1 LFIQQLRHLIQSKLH
16 GVRTYRILSR
26 RRALASLKGN
36 PWFTPEL
43 GRRLPDQEPAYRGS
57 DLNARLAH
65 SIRHDPLPIYLRVED
80 RNSMAHSVEARVP
93 FLDHR
98 LVSFV
103 HGLSAEWKL
112 RGPWNKFVLREGM
125 RGRIPESVRSR
136 VDKMG
141 FPTSARQWF
150 SDLLYEPMLDL
161 LHSRRVRERGVYNI
175 DNIVRDLDRHRSGEA
190 DVALKLF
197 RVAQFEIWSELQ
209 DLRGGKSS
217 AATRSSLKLATAI

>member
-1 LFIQQLRHLIQSKLH
+1 MSGDRLF
-16 GVRTYRILSR
+16 SR
-26 RRALASLKGN
+26 N
-36 PWFTPEL
+36 P
-43 GRRLPDQEPAYRGS
+43 
-57 DLNARLAH
+57 
-65 SIRHDPLPIYLRVED
+65 
-80 RNSMAHSVEARVP
+80 
-93 FLDHR
+93 
-98 LVSFV
+98 
-103 HGLSAEWKL
+103 
-112 RGPWNKFVLREGM
+112 EGM

-175 DNIVRDLDRHRSGEA
+175 DNIVRDLGRHRSGEA

-209 DLRGGKSS
+209 ESRGGKGS
-217 AATRSSLKLATAI
+217 AAARASLKLATAI